1 MRVSSTI
8 KTERVSGGSLKLFKQ
23 AIEMLQSAGS
33 ELNDE
38 TRQEAIVLLLLAIS
52 QAGVPFTQAHSL
64 LAMLLYELGDAEPA
78 ESHLAKAL
86 EHDPL
91 DFRAQFLRV
100 QIAADEL
107 QGLKAQARTH
117 KEDFAVG
124 QWEFE
129 ADMVFLA
136 QMRFHEKVKRLIE
149 VFHDLCGNGIRA
161 VEFLYFARQLL
172 TAAEFMQAHT
182 HSGFSRPP
190 NVYAVI
196 ANAKVENLIYD
207 EDATQERE
215 AIDEVM
221 SLARRLQQE

>member
-1 MRVSSTI
+1 MRTSSPVF
-8 KTERVSGGSLKLFKQ
+8 KTQLISNGSIKLFKQ
-23 AIEMLQSAGS
+23 AVEMLQGAGS

-38 TRQEAIVLLLLAIS
+38 TRQEAIVLLLLAIA
-52 QAGVPFTQAHSL
+52 QAGAPFTRAHSL
-64 LAMLLYELGDAEPA
+64 LAMLLYELGNAEPA

-100 QIAADEL
+100 QLAADEL
-107 QGLKAQARTH
+107 QRLKAQARAH
-117 KEDFAVG
+117 KDNFAVG
-124 QWEFE
+124 KWEFE
-129 ADMVFLA
+129 ADKVFLA

-149 VFHDLCGNGIRA
+149 VFHELCRIGIHA
-161 VEFLYFARQLL
+161 VEFLYFAKQLFA
-172 TAAEFMQAHT
+172 AAEFIEAHT
-182 HSGFSRPP
+182 QSGFSRPP

-215 AIDEVM
+215 AIDEVR
-221 SLARRLQQE
+221 SLARGLL